1 MLPQKW
7 KAVIIQGSSSDVALG
22 GGNKHDLPE
31 PQAVDAQDGITTS
44 SSAVSNSAAG
54 EIATGSGAAATVPA
68 DWDAGLVYAPLLHL
82 GTQDSVVKNVAGPP
96 GKALAP
102 TTYWQGA
109 NAQARAASVPAHR
122 RMESEAKASDF
133 AVPVD
138 RLMKDEA

>member
-7 KAVIIQGSSSDVALG
+7 KEQAVIIQGSSSDVALG

-82 GTQDSVVKNVAGPP
+82 GTQDSVRMLL
-96 GKALAP
+96 ALQAKHWHPLLIGRAP
-102 TTYWQGA
+102 TPRHGLHQCLLTGA
-109 NAQARAASVPAHR
+109 WKVKLRQVILLCLLTGS
-122 RMESEAKASDF
+122 
-133 AVPVD
+133 
-138 RLMKDEA
+138 